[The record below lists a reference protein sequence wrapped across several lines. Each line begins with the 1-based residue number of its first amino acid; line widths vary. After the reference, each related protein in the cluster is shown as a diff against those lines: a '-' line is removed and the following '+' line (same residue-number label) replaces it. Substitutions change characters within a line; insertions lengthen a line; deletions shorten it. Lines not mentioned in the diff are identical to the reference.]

1 MPYELPKP
9 IDRFNYITN
18 NNGMFNIYAYVP
30 AGSIYEKK
38 GIRGISHLLEHML
51 MKRTKNLSN
60 KELYGKMTEIGGI
73 TNAGTVKDLTYY
85 YINTHIDNFK
95 TATDIMYDI
104 IKNPEFDK
112 EELEKEKKVVLEEYA
127 MYEDDWADIIYNTSI
142 KTVLNKNEYEMKI
155 IGEPGDIK
163 RITIK
168 DLQNYFNKYYISKF
182 ILCVNID
189 KKHLD
194 SVEKYIDNVFKLDM
208 RKVSKLDISSLDSK
222 ASHFSVF
229 PRGKIEIMQKD
240 FSQYNT
246 VITFPSFSI
255 YMVREM
261 VVLNFLRFALTSSG
275 LNSLLFRKI
284 RLERGLVYSISS
296 SSEENRGMGLF
307 QISFGT
313 TNANTV
319 YIMSLILSLL
329 SDLKVAGLNEKD
341 LKYFK
346 KSMMNSQKYLF
357 SKENFKELWE
367 FNSIFYQLNLD
378 QSRFMDIIQDIKNED
393 IKSVSSTVFDF
404 IKMGIL
410 TVGNYTGTSIKEDID
425 SIRETYQK
433 ISTS

>member
-229 PRGKIEIMQKD
+229 PRGKIEIMQMD

-329 SDLKVAGLNEKD
+329 SDMKVAGLNEKD

>member
-329 SDLKVAGLNEKD
+329 SDMKVAGLNEKD

>member
-1 MPYELPKP
+1 M
-9 IDRFNYITN
+9 
-18 NNGMFNIYAYVP
+18 V
-30 AGSIYEKK
+30 
-38 GIRGISHLLEHML
+38 
-51 MKRTKNLSN
+51 
-60 KELYGKMTEIGGI
+60 
-73 TNAGTVKDLTYY
+73 VC
-85 YINTHIDNFK
+85 
-95 TATDIMYDI
+95 I
-104 IKNPEFDK
+104 IPN
-112 EELEKEKKVVLEEYA
+112 
-127 MYEDDWADIIYNTSI
+127 
-142 KTVLNKNEYEMKI
+142 
-155 IGEPGDIK
+155 
-163 RITIK
+163 
-168 DLQNYFNKYYISKF
+168 F

-329 SDLKVAGLNEKD
+329 SDMKVAGLNEKD

>member
-1 MPYELPKP
+1 MEC
-9 IDRFNYITN
+9 
-18 NNGMFNIYAYVP
+18 
-30 AGSIYEKK
+30 SIYEKK

-367 FNSIFYQLNLD
+367 FNSIFYQLNFD